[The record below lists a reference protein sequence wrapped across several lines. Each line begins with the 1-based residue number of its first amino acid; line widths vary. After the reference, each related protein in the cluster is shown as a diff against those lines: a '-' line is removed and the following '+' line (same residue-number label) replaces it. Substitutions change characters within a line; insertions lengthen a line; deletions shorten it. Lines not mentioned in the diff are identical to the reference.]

1 MIGLMFFVDAV
12 RIGLE
17 QDGKQID
24 DPSDAKQ
31 SQGKDIKD
39 AHTDLA
45 FIELVGA
52 KHTKEET

>member
-1 MIGLMFFVDAV
+1 MIGLMFSVDAV

-31 SQGKDIKD
+31 SQGKDIENSH
-39 AHTDLA
+39 ADLA